1 MYATVQP
8 SAADMPREAR
18 GEFVHAEAK
27 AIVIGEFP
35 MKKTRQLLLAF
46 GIFSLS
52 LFVHAD
58 PVKLEFV
65 VNIKTGERGMPNQ
78 YEKLDLGEGSGRY
91 VAALKQSG
99 KVTSKGLLEGATVLD
114 WGFHEVPTEEAAA
127 ASWNEAEP
135 NGGGPG
141 YLVFTLPSGD
151 KLTMRLQMHLQ
162 YIPQAHGAPRPFIFG
177 LWQIVGASG
186 SLSHL
191 QGTGVIRVERPSAE
205 ERLWVLEGEV
215 GRAKSASQ

>member
-1 MYATVQP
+1 
-8 SAADMPREAR
+8 
-18 GEFVHAEAK
+18 
-27 AIVIGEFP
+27 
-35 MKKTRQLLLAF
+35 MKKTPRFVLAL
-46 GIFSLS
+46 GIFAFS
-52 LFVHAD
+52 LFARAD

-78 YEKLDLGEGSGRY
+78 YDKLELGEGSGRY
-91 VAALKQSG
+91 VAVLKQSG

-127 ASWNEAEP
+127 AGWNEAEP

-162 YIPQAHGAPRPFIFG
+162 YVPQMHGAPRPFIFG
-177 LWQIVGASG
+177 LWQIVSASG

-191 QGTGVIRVERPSAE
+191 QGTGVIRVERPSSE

-215 GRAKSASQ
+215 GRAESASP